1 MVRLGFIIG
10 FIATIGVLLS
20 GLAAYRVHE
29 QELTVNGIAIAR
41 AIDVHASLV
50 QDRLTER
57 ELLARVASGLFRTP
71 SVVKANMLQPLR
83 SSIYAFKTDF
93 VVAGWIARLKPAELD
108 AARAQLASAGFPN
121 PAIRSDDDKPLGTG
135 APDQPIDVLMD
146 VEPRNKETAGL
157 AGRSY
162 DQHPILG
169 PMLAQ
174 AMDSGKPVASDPLPL
189 LRSDGPIGLVLAA
202 PVLQEGEAQPAG
214 FVTFSY
220 ELAPLMLANDDLSL
234 FSVVLRDP
242 RNPEVELIANHQ
254 GSVSS
259 RLTAADGP
267 PPSMVRTVT
276 FGGRDWSLGY
286 YAKTN
291 AVKRAEETA
300 VVVAAIGLALTAII
314 CGLFG
319 YVAYNNLRLSREI
332 QVRIGFERRLTA
344 VIDELNHR
352 VKNILAVIQSIV
364 TRTLR
369 HGSDIDVARELL
381 IGRIHA
387 MSNVVSLLS
396 ESQWQGV
403 KLKGLFEARAIPHA
417 ERIAVSGPDI
427 AVSARAAQSLS
438 LLFFELAS
446 HSDEGLS
453 LVGKHP
459 HIVAHWDVTGEEPDT
474 IFHFRWEEFNTS
486 EATRRADSDFGL
498 ILLDRVA
505 PEALGGV
512 SKRYFTDVSYVYEL
526 TAPMETVVD
535 MTERDRTEQFAIAP
549 RRAAMTGQ
557 PSSLRKQALPYH
569 AMSEVGKGWSDADY
583 HNDWGYGPAC
593 AGTTNINRSSASA
606 ATQSTPQSKLEVLRR
621 LRSSQ

>member
-1 MVRLGFIIG
+1 
-10 FIATIGVLLS
+10 
-20 GLAAYRVHE
+20 
-29 QELTVNGIAIAR
+29 
-41 AIDVHASLV
+41 
-50 QDRLTER
+50 
-57 ELLARVASGLFRTP
+57 
-71 SVVKANMLQPLR
+71 
-83 SSIYAFKTDF
+83 
-93 VVAGWIARLKPAELD
+93 
-108 AARAQLASAGFPN
+108 
-121 PAIRSDDDKPLGTG
+121 
-135 APDQPIDVLMD
+135 MD
-146 VEPRNKETAGL
+146 VEPRKQETMVF
-157 AGRSY
+157 AGRSL
-162 DQHPILG
+162 DQQPILG
-169 PMLAQ
+169 AMLTQ
-174 AMDSGKPVASDPLPL
+174 ALSEGTPVASDPVPL
-189 LRSDGPIGLVLAA
+189 LRPDGPIGLVLAA
-202 PVLQEGEAQPAG
+202 PVLQQGDAAPAG

-220 ELAPLMLANDDLSL
+220 ELAPLMLTNDDLSL
-234 FSVVLRDP
+234 FSVILKDP
-242 RNPEVELIANHQ
+242 RGDDGELIADDRGIVTSRPAGRQ
-254 GSVSS
+254 GP
-259 RLTAADGP
+259 TP
-267 PPSMVRTVT
+267 PVTRTVT
-276 FGGRDWSLGY
+276 FGGRDWTLGY

-291 AVKRAEETA
+291 AAMRAQQTA
-300 VVVAAIGLALTAII
+300 TIVAAIGLALTAIV

-427 AVSARAAQSLS
+427 TVSARAAQSLS

-459 HIVAHWDVTGEEPDT
+459 HIVAHWEVNGEDPDIT
-474 IFHFRWEEFNTS
+474 FHFRWEEFNTS
-486 EATRRADSDFGL
+486 AATRREDSDFGV

-505 PEALGGV
+505 PEALGGA

-526 TAPMETVVD
+526 TAPMDTVVD
-535 MTERDRTEQFAIAP
+535 MSERDRTEQFSAP
-549 RRAAMTGQ
+549 PKPGR
-557 PSSLRKQALPYH
+557 
-569 AMSEVGKGWSDADY
+569 
-583 HNDWGYGPAC
+583 
-593 AGTTNINRSSASA
+593 
-606 ATQSTPQSKLEVLRR
+606 
-621 LRSSQ
+621 

>member
-1 MVRLGFIIG
+1 VVRLGFIIG
-10 FIATIGVLLS
+10 FIALIGVLLS

-29 QELTVNGIAIAR
+29 QELTVDGIAMAR
-41 AIDVHASLV
+41 AIDIHASLV

-57 ELLARVASGLFRTP
+57 ELLARVASGLFRAP
-71 SVVKANMLQPLR
+71 SVVKANMLEPLR
-83 SSIYAFKTDF
+83 SSIYAFKSDF
-93 VVAGWIARLKPAELD
+93 VVASWIARLKPNELD
-108 AARAQLASAGFPN
+108 AARAELASAGLPN
-121 PAIRSDDDKPLGTG
+121 PTIRNFDDKPLD
-135 APDQPIDVLMD
+135 PESLDKPVSVLMD
-146 VEPRNKETAGL
+146 VEPRNPETMAFV
-157 AGRSY
+157 GRAL
-162 DQHPILG
+162 DQQPALG
-169 PMLAQ
+169 PTLER
-174 AMDSGKPVASDPLPL
+174 AMTEAKPVASDPLPL
-189 LRSDGPIGLVLAA
+189 LRPNGPVGIVLAA
-202 PVLQEGEAQPAG
+202 PVVQEGAATPAG

-220 ELAPLMLANDDLSL
+220 ELAPLMLANVDLSL
-234 FSVVLRDP
+234 FSVVLKDPRDP
-242 RNPEVELIANHQ
+242 SRELIATDQ
-254 GSVSS
+254 EIVTT
-259 RLTAADGP
+259 RTAVQDGP
-267 PPSMVRTVT
+267 APSMLRTVT
-276 FGGRDWSLGY
+276 FGGRDWTLGY
-286 YAKTN
+286 YARTN
-291 AVKRAEETA
+291 VLKRADQTA
-300 VVVAAIGLALTAII
+300 AFVAAIGLALTGIV

-369 HGSDIDVARELL
+369 HGSDVDVARELL

-459 HIVAHWDVTGEEPDT
+459 HIVAHWEVTGDDPEAT
-474 IFHFRWEEFNTS
+474 FYFRWEEFNTS
-486 EATRRADSDFGL
+486 SATRRADSDFGL

-505 PEALGGV
+505 PEALGGI

-526 TAPMETVVD
+526 TAPMETVID
-535 MTERDRTEQFAIAP
+535 MTERDRTEQFSAP
-549 RRAAMTGQ
+549 VK
-557 PSSLRKQALPYH
+557 SSRK
-569 AMSEVGKGWSDADY
+569 V
-583 HNDWGYGPAC
+583 
-593 AGTTNINRSSASA
+593 
-606 ATQSTPQSKLEVLRR
+606 
-621 LRSSQ
+621 

>member
-1 MVRLGFIIG
+1 LVRLGFIIG
-10 FIATIGVLLS
+10 FIALLGALLS
-20 GLAAYRVHE
+20 GFASYRVHD
-29 QELTVNGIAIAR
+29 QELALDRIALAR

-71 SVVKANMLQPLR
+71 SVVKPNMLEPLR
-83 SSIYAFKTDF
+83 SAIYAFKTDF
-93 VVAGWIARLKPAELD
+93 LVAGWVARLNPNEIE
-108 AARAQLASAGFPN
+108 AAQAALAAAGFPN
-121 PAIRSDDDKPLGTG
+121 AKIRSYDDKPIDPASVT
-135 APDQPIDVLMD
+135 QPIDVLMD
-146 VEPRNKETAGL
+146 LEPRSDRTSAL
-157 AGRSY
+157 PGRSY
-162 DQHPILG
+162 DDDPVRG
-169 PMLAQ
+169 AMLAR
-174 AMDSGKPVASDPLPL
+174 ARVERRSIASDPVAL
-189 LRSDGPIGLVLAA
+189 LSGSGPVGIVVAA
-202 PVLQEGEAQPAG
+202 PVVPDGAAEPAG

-220 ELAPLMLANDDLSL
+220 ELASLMLTNDDMSL
-234 FSVVLRDP
+234 FSVALKDP
-242 RNPEVELIANHQ
+242 RKEGAELVANDQ
-254 GSVSS
+254 GIVTT
-259 RLTAADGP
+259 RNAADIP
-267 PPSMVRTVT
+267 APSSTRTVT
-276 FGGRDWSLGY
+276 FGGRDWQLGY

-291 AVKRAEETA
+291 SLRRAEQTA
-300 VVVAAIGLALTAII
+300 IIVAAIGLAITAMV

-369 HGSDIDVARELL
+369 HGSDIDVARDLL

-417 ERIAVSGPDI
+417 DRIVVTGPDI

-459 HIVAHWDVTGEEPDT
+459 HITATWTVTGEPNAE
-474 IFHFRWEEFNTS
+474 IFNFRWEEFNTS
-486 EATRRADSDFGL
+486 ESTRRPDSDFGV

-505 PEALGGV
+505 PEALGGAA
-512 SKRYFTDVSYVYEL
+512 KRYFTENSYVYEL

-535 MTERDRTEQFAIAP
+535 MTERDRTDRISAP
-549 RRAAMTGQ
+549 VRPVRG
-557 PSSLRKQALPYH
+557 
-569 AMSEVGKGWSDADY
+569 
-583 HNDWGYGPAC
+583 
-593 AGTTNINRSSASA
+593 
-606 ATQSTPQSKLEVLRR
+606 
-621 LRSSQ
+621 

>member
-10 FIATIGVLLS
+10 FIALIGVLLS
-20 GLAAYRVHE
+20 GLAAYRVHD
-29 QELTVNGIAIAR
+29 QELTVDGIALAR

-57 ELLARVASGLFRTP
+57 ELLARVASGLFRAP
-71 SVVKANMLQPLR
+71 SVIKANMLQPLR

-93 VVAGWIARLKPAELD
+93 IVASWIARLKPNELD
-108 AARAQLASAGFPN
+108 AARKELATAGFSN
-121 PAIRSDDDKPLGTG
+121 PVIRGFDDQPLNTRSLDK
-135 APDQPIDVLMD
+135 PIDVLMD
-146 VEPRNKETAGL
+146 VEPRDAETMRFP
-157 AGRSY
+157 GRSY
-162 DQHPILG
+162 DRDPVLG
-169 PMLAQ
+169 PTLAQ
-174 AMDSGKPVASDPLPL
+174 AMADGKPVASDPAPL
-189 LRSDGPIGLVLAA
+189 LRPDGQIGLVLAT
-202 PVLQEGEAQPAG
+202 PVLQETDASPAG

-220 ELAPLMLANDDLSL
+220 ELAPLMLANDEMSL
-234 FSVVLRDP
+234 FSVVLKDP
-242 RNPEVELIANHQ
+242 RH
-254 GSVSS
+254 
-259 RLTAADGP
+259 ADGELVSDDRGIVTSRTVAP
-267 PPSMVRTVT
+267 EAPTPSSIRTVT
-276 FGGRDWSLGY
+276 FGGRDWGLAY

-291 AVKRAEETA
+291 AVKRAEQTA
-300 VVVAAIGLALTAII
+300 AIVAAIGLALTGIV

-369 HGSDIDVARELL
+369 HGSDIDVARDLL

-417 ERIAVSGPDI
+417 ERIAVSGPDV

-459 HIVAHWDVTGEEPDT
+459 HIVAHWEVTGEEPDT
-474 IFHFRWEEFNTS
+474 TFHFRWEEFNTS
-486 EATRRADSDFGL
+486 AATRREDSDFGV

-526 TAPMETVVD
+526 TAPMQTVVD
-535 MTERDRTEQFAIAP
+535 LTERDRTEQLSAP
-549 RRAAMTGQ
+549 
-557 PSSLRKQALPYH
+557 P
-569 AMSEVGKGWSDADY
+569 
-583 HNDWGYGPAC
+583 GP
-593 AGTTNINRSSASA
+593 GR
-606 ATQSTPQSKLEVLRR
+606 
-621 LRSSQ
+621 

>member
-1 MVRLGFIIG
+1 VVRLGFIIG
-10 FIATIGVLLS
+10 FIALIGVLLS
-20 GLAAYRVHE
+20 GLAAYRVHD
-29 QELTVNGIAIAR
+29 QELAIEGIALAR

-57 ELLARVASGLFRTP
+57 ELLARVASGLFRAP

-93 VVAGWIARLKPAELD
+93 VIASWIARLRPNELD
-108 AARAQLASAGFPN
+108 SARVELAGAGFSN
-121 PAIRSDDDKPLGTG
+121 PTIRNFDGKPLDSKTLN
-135 APDQPIDVLMD
+135 QPIDVIMD
-146 VEPRNKETAGL
+146 VEPRNAETKTFP
-157 AGRSY
+157 GRAL
-162 DQHPILG
+162 DQAPTVG
-169 PMLAQ
+169 AMLAR
-174 AMDSGKPVASDPLPL
+174 AMVEGKPVASDPLPL
-189 LRSDGPIGLVLAA
+189 LRSDGPMGLQLAA
-202 PVLQEGEAQPAG
+202 PVVPEGASAPAG

-234 FSVVLRDP
+234 FSVVLKDP
-242 RNPEVELIANHQ
+242 RSPDGELIANDQ
-254 GSVSS
+254 GVVTP
-259 RLTAADGP
+259 RIAAADGP
-267 PPSMVRTVT
+267 VPSATRTVT
-276 FGGRDWSLGY
+276 FGNRDWSLSY

-291 AVKRAEETA
+291 ATKRAEQTA
-300 VVVAAIGLALTAII
+300 AIAGTIGLALTVIV

-369 HGSDIDVARELL
+369 HGADIDVARELL

-459 HIVAHWDVTGEEPDT
+459 HIVVKWEITSADPEAV
-474 IFHFRWEEFNTS
+474 FNFRWEEFNTS
-486 EATRRADSDFGL
+486 EATRRPDSDFGL

-505 PEALGGV
+505 PEALGGA
-512 SKRYFTDVSYVYEL
+512 SKRYFTETSYVYEL
-526 TAPMETVVD
+526 TAPMATVVD
-535 MTERDRTEQFAIAP
+535 MTERDRTERF
-549 RRAAMTGQ
+549 R
-557 PSSLRKQALPYH
+557 
-569 AMSEVGKGWSDADY
+569 
-583 HNDWGYGPAC
+583 
-593 AGTTNINRSSASA
+593 
-606 ATQSTPQSKLEVLRR
+606 
-621 LRSSQ
+621 

>member
-10 FIATIGVLLS
+10 FIALVGVLLS
-20 GLAAYRVHE
+20 GLAAYRVHD
-29 QELTVNGIAIAR
+29 QELTLDGIAVAR

-57 ELLARVASGLFRTP
+57 ELLARVASGLFRAS
-71 SVVKANMLQPLR
+71 SVVKASMLQPLR

-93 VVAGWIARLKPAELD
+93 VLASWIARLKPDELVAAQAELK
-108 AARAQLASAGFPN
+108 SAGFTK
-121 PAIRSDDDKPLGTG
+121 PAIRDFDDQPLDIKAIDKP
-135 APDQPIDVLMD
+135 INVLMYL
-146 VEPRNKETAGL
+146 EPRSPDTLGF
-157 AGRSY
+157 AGRAY
-162 DQHPILG
+162 DRHSAIG
-169 PMLAQ
+169 PMLAR
-174 AMDSGKPVASDPLPL
+174 AMASGTPVASDPIPL
-189 LRSDGPIGLVLAA
+189 LRQNGPIGLALAA
-202 PVLQEGEAQPAG
+202 PVSQEGSTEVAG

-220 ELAPLMLANDDLSL
+220 ELAPLMLANDDRSL
-234 FSVVLRDP
+234 FSVVLKDP
-242 RNPEVELIANHQ
+242 SDSKDEFVANEQ
-254 GSVSS
+254 GVVTL
-259 RLTAADGP
+259 RAVAQDGP
-267 PPSMVRTVT
+267 APSIVRTVT

-286 YAKTN
+286 YARTN
-291 AVKRAEETA
+291 TLQRAQQTA
-300 VVVAAIGLALTAII
+300 VIVAAIGLALTGII

-369 HGSDIDVARELL
+369 HGSDIDVSRELL

-387 MSNVVSLLS
+387 MSNVVTLLS

-403 KLKGLFEARAIPHA
+403 KLKGLFESRAIPHA
-417 ERIAVSGPDI
+417 DRIAVNGPDI

-459 HIVAHWDVTGEEPDT
+459 HIVANWEVTGDEGDA

-486 EATRRADSDFGL
+486 AATRREDSDFGL

-505 PEALGGV
+505 PEALGGTA
-512 SKRYFTDVSYVYEL
+512 KRYFTDVSYVYEL
-526 TAPMETVVD
+526 TAPMVTVVD
-535 MTERDRTEQFAIAP
+535 MSERDRTEQLSAP
-549 RRAAMTGQ
+549 
-557 PSSLRKQALPYH
+557 
-569 AMSEVGKGWSDADY
+569 V
-583 HNDWGYGPAC
+583 
-593 AGTTNINRSSASA
+593 RS
-606 ATQSTPQSKLEVLRR
+606 VR
-621 LRSSQ
+621 

>member
-1 MVRLGFIIG
+1 VVRLGFIIG
-10 FIATIGVLLS
+10 FIALIGVLLS
-20 GLAAYRVHE
+20 GLAAYRVHD
-29 QELTVNGIAIAR
+29 QELTLDGIAMAR

-57 ELLARVASGLFRTP
+57 ELLARVASGLFHAP
-71 SVVKANMLQPLR
+71 SVIKADMLQPLR
-83 SSIYAFKTDF
+83 ASIYAFKTDF
-93 VVAGWIARLKPAELD
+93 VVASWIARLKPNELD
-108 AARAQLASAGFPN
+108 AARAELTKAGFPN
-121 PAIRSDDDKPLGTG
+121 PAIRGYNDSPRDTRSLT
-135 APDQPIDVLMD
+135 QPIDVVMD
-146 VEPRNKETAGL
+146 VEPRNAQTMAFP
-157 AGRSY
+157 GRSL
-162 DQHPILG
+162 DQNPILG
-169 PMLAQ
+169 SMFER
-174 AMDSGKPVASDPLPL
+174 AMAGGKPVASDPIPL
-189 LRSDGPIGLVLAA
+189 MRPDGPVGLVLAA
-202 PVLQEGEAQPAG
+202 PVLQDGASAPAG

-220 ELAPLMLANDDLSL
+220 ELAPLMLTNDDLSL
-234 FSVVLRDP
+234 FSVVLKDP
-242 RNPEVELIANHQ
+242 RTANSELIANDQ
-254 GSVSS
+254 GVVAS
-259 RLTAADGP
+259 RITDPDGP
-267 PPSMVRTVT
+267 APSATRTVT
-276 FGGRDWSLGY
+276 FGGRDWSLSY

-291 AVKRAEETA
+291 AVKRAQQTA
-300 VVVAAIGLALTAII
+300 AIVAAIGLALTGIV

-459 HIVAHWDVTGEEPDT
+459 HIVAHWEVTGEDPDAV
-474 IFHFRWEEFNTS
+474 FHFRWEEFNTS
-486 EATRRADSDFGL
+486 AATRREDTDFGV

-505 PEALGGV
+505 PEALGGT
-512 SKRYFTDVSYVYEL
+512 SQRYFTDVSYVYEL
-526 TAPMETVVD
+526 TAPMATVVD
-535 MTERDRTEQFAIAP
+535 MTERDRTEQLSAP
-549 RRAAMTGQ
+549 LKRA
-557 PSSLRKQALPYH
+557 R
-569 AMSEVGKGWSDADY
+569 
-583 HNDWGYGPAC
+583 
-593 AGTTNINRSSASA
+593 
-606 ATQSTPQSKLEVLRR
+606 
-621 LRSSQ
+621 

>member
-1 MVRLGFIIG
+1 VVRLGFIIG
-10 FIATIGVLLS
+10 LLALIGTLLS

-29 QELTVNGIAIAR
+29 QELAIEGIALAR

-57 ELLARVASGLFRTP
+57 ELLARVSSGLFRAP
-71 SVVKANMLQPLR
+71 SVVRANMLQPLR
-83 SSIYAFKTDF
+83 SAIYAFKTDF
-93 VVAGWIARLKPAELD
+93 VVASWIARLKPEELD
-108 AARAQLASAGFPN
+108 AASKELAAAGFPN
-121 PAIRSDDDKPLGTG
+121 PTIRSVDGK
-135 APDQPIDVLMD
+135 PIDSHTIGKPVDVMMD
-146 VEPRNKETAGL
+146 LEPRNAETRAF
-157 AGRSY
+157 AGRVVDDY
-162 DQHPILG
+162 PVIGAMLTRAMAEDKPI
-169 PMLAQ
+169 
-174 AMDSGKPVASDPLPL
+174 ASDPVNL
-189 LRSDGPIGLVLAA
+189 LRPDGPVGVVLAA
-202 PVLQEGEAQPAG
+202 PVVQDGASSPAG

-220 ELAPLMLANDDLSL
+220 DLASLMLTNDDLSL
-234 FSVVLRDP
+234 FSVALKDP
-242 RNPEVELIANHQ
+242 RSEDDELIANDR
-254 GSVSS
+254 GVVSA
-259 RLTAADGP
+259 RKVAPDAP
-267 PPSMVRTVT
+267 QPSAVRAVT
-276 FGGRDWSLGY
+276 FGNRDWSLAY

-291 AVKRAEETA
+291 AAKRAEQT
-300 VVVAAIGLALTAII
+300 AAIVGAIGMALTGVI

-369 HGSDIDVARELL
+369 HGADIDVARELL

-387 MSNVVSLLS
+387 MANVVSLLS

-403 KLKGLFEARAIPHA
+403 QLKGLFEARAIPHA

-459 HIVAHWDVTGEEPDT
+459 HIVAKWEVTGELSQE
-474 IFHFRWEEFNTS
+474 IFTFRWEEFNTS
-486 EATRRADSDFGL
+486 EATRRVDSDFGL

-505 PEALGGV
+505 PEALGGT

-526 TAPMETVVD
+526 TAPMATVVD
-535 MTERDRTEQFAIAP
+535 MTERDRTEQIV
-549 RRAAMTGQ
+549 RQ
-557 PSSLRKQALPYH
+557 
-569 AMSEVGKGWSDADY
+569 GK
-583 HNDWGYGPAC
+583 
-593 AGTTNINRSSASA
+593 
-606 ATQSTPQSKLEVLRR
+606 
-621 LRSSQ
+621 

>member
-1 MVRLGFIIG
+1 MAFILFRFVAASADGRYFFANSFPSKRVVRLGFIIG
-10 FIATIGVLLS
+10 FIALIGTVLS
-20 GLAAYRVHE
+20 GLAAFRVHD
-29 QELTVNGIAIAR
+29 QELTVDGIALAR

-57 ELLARVASGLFRTP
+57 ELLARVASGLFRAP
-71 SVVKANMLQPLR
+71 AVVKANMLQPLR

-93 VVAGWIARLKPAELD
+93 VVASWIARLKPNELP
-108 AARAQLASAGFPN
+108 AARAELSSSGFSDPT
-121 PAIRSDDDKPLGTG
+121 IRGFDDKPLDTRLLDK
-135 APDQPIDVLMD
+135 PVDVLMD
-146 VEPRNKETAGL
+146 VEPRNDETMTL
-157 AGRSY
+157 PGRTF
-162 DQHPILG
+162 DQDPVLG
-169 PMLAQ
+169 PVLEQ
-174 AMDSGKPVASDPLPL
+174 AMADGKPVASDPLPL
-189 LRSDGPIGLVLAA
+189 LRQNGLIGVVLAA
-202 PVLQEGEAQPAG
+202 PVLQEGDASPAG

-220 ELAPLMLANDDLSL
+220 ELATLMLTNDDLSL
-234 FSVVLRDP
+234 FSVVLKDP
-242 RNPEVELIANHQ
+242 RHADRELVAT
-254 GSVSS
+254 SRDVVVS
-259 RLTAADGP
+259 RLVGPEAAA
-267 PPSMVRTVT
+267 PSMVRKVS
-276 FGGRDWSLGY
+276 FGGRDWSLAY

-291 AVKRAEETA
+291 AEMRARQTA
-300 VVVAAIGLALTAII
+300 AIVAAIGLALTGII

-459 HIVAHWDVTGEEPDT
+459 HIVAHWEINGEGPDALFT
-474 IFHFRWEEFNTS
+474 FRWEEFNTS
-486 EATRRADSDFGL
+486 AATRREDSDFGL

-505 PEALGGV
+505 PEALGGT
-512 SKRYFTDVSYVYEL
+512 SKRYFTEVSYVYEL
-526 TAPMETVVD
+526 SAPMETVID
-535 MTERDRTEQFAIAP
+535 MTERDRTEQLSKP
-549 RRAAMTGQ
+549 PKRA
-557 PSSLRKQALPYH
+557 R
-569 AMSEVGKGWSDADY
+569 
-583 HNDWGYGPAC
+583 
-593 AGTTNINRSSASA
+593 
-606 ATQSTPQSKLEVLRR
+606 
-621 LRSSQ
+621 

>member
-10 FIATIGVLLS
+10 LIALVGVLLS
-20 GLAAYRVHE
+20 GLAAYRVHD
-29 QELTVNGIAIAR
+29 QELTLDGIALAR
-41 AIDVHASLV
+41 AVDVHASLV

-57 ELLARVASGLFRTP
+57 ELLARVASGLFRAP
-71 SVVKANMLQPLR
+71 SVMKANMLEPLR

-93 VVAGWIARLKPAELD
+93 VVAGWVARLKPDELE
-108 AARAQLASAGFPN
+108 AARAELAGAGFAN
-121 PAIRSDDDKPLGTG
+121 PVIRGIDDKPLDTVSLDG
-135 APDQPIDVLMD
+135 PIDVLMD
-146 VEPRNKETAGL
+146 VEPRNAETATFP
-157 AGRSY
+157 GRFL
-162 DQHPILG
+162 DRDPALG
-169 PMLAQ
+169 PTLAR
-174 AMDSGKPVASDPLPL
+174 AMADGKPVASDPLTL
-189 LRSDGPIGLVLAA
+189 LRPNGPIGLVLAA
-202 PVLQEGEAQPAG
+202 PVLQNGDSSPAG

-220 ELAPLMLANDDLSL
+220 ELAPLMLVNDDLSL
-234 FSVVLRDP
+234 FSVALKDP
-242 RNPEVELIANHQ
+242 RSAAAELIANDQ
-254 GSVSS
+254 GIVTS
-259 RLTAADGP
+259 RPAAQQGP
-267 PPSMVRTVT
+267 APSMTRAVT
-276 FGGRDWSLGY
+276 FGGRDWLLGY

-291 AVKRAEETA
+291 SAMRAEQTA
-300 VVVAAIGLALTAII
+300 AVVAAIGIALTGIV

-319 YVAYNNLRLSREI
+319 FVAYNNLRLSREI

-369 HGSDIDVARELL
+369 HGSDIDIARELL

-427 AVSARAAQSLS
+427 TVSARAAQSLS

-459 HIVAHWDVTGEEPDT
+459 HIVANWEVTGEDPDI

-486 EATRRADSDFGL
+486 AATRREDSDFGV

-535 MTERDRTEQFAIAP
+535 MTERDRTERFSAP
-549 RRAAMTGQ
+549 LKPTR
-557 PSSLRKQALPYH
+557 
-569 AMSEVGKGWSDADY
+569 
-583 HNDWGYGPAC
+583 
-593 AGTTNINRSSASA
+593 
-606 ATQSTPQSKLEVLRR
+606 
-621 LRSSQ
+621 

>member
-1 MVRLGFIIG
+1 VVRLGFIIG
-10 FIATIGVLLS
+10 FIALIGVLLS
-20 GLAAYRVHE
+20 GLAAYRVHD
-29 QELTVNGIAIAR
+29 QELAIEGIALAR

-57 ELLARVASGLFRTP
+57 ELLARVASGLFRAP

-93 VVAGWIARLKPAELD
+93 VIASWIARLRPNELD
-108 AARAQLASAGFPN
+108 SARVELAGAGFSN
-121 PAIRSDDDKPLGTG
+121 PTIRNFDGKPLDSK
-135 APDQPIDVLMD
+135 ALNQPLDVIMD
-146 VEPRNKETAGL
+146 VEPRNTETKTFP
-157 AGRSY
+157 GRAL
-162 DQHPILG
+162 DQAPTVG
-169 PMLAQ
+169 AMLAR
-174 AMDSGKPVASDPLPL
+174 AMAEGKPVASDPLPL
-189 LRSDGPIGLVLAA
+189 LRSDGAMGLQLAA
-202 PVLQEGEAQPAG
+202 PVVPEGASSPAG

-234 FSVVLRDP
+234 FSVVLKDP
-242 RNPEVELIANHQ
+242 RSSDGELIANDQ
-254 GSVSS
+254 GVVTP
-259 RLTAADGP
+259 RIAAADGP
-267 PPSMVRTVT
+267 APSATRTVT
-276 FGGRDWSLGY
+276 FGNRDWSLSY

-291 AVKRAEETA
+291 ATKRAEQTA
-300 VVVAAIGLALTAII
+300 AIAGTIGLALTVIV

-369 HGSDIDVARELL
+369 HGADIDVARELL

-459 HIVAHWDVTGEEPDT
+459 HIVVKWEITGDDAEAV
-474 IFHFRWEEFNTS
+474 FNFRWEEFNTS
-486 EATRRADSDFGL
+486 EATRRPDSDFGL

-505 PEALGGV
+505 PEALGGT
-512 SKRYFTDVSYVYEL
+512 SKRYFTEASYVYEL
-526 TAPMETVVD
+526 TAPMATVID
-535 MTERDRTEQFAIAP
+535 MTERDRTERFSAP
-549 RRAAMTGQ
+549 VRT
-557 PSSLRKQALPYH
+557 K
-569 AMSEVGKGWSDADY
+569 
-583 HNDWGYGPAC
+583 
-593 AGTTNINRSSASA
+593 
-606 ATQSTPQSKLEVLRR
+606 
-621 LRSSQ
+621 

>member
-1 MVRLGFIIG
+1 VVRLGFIIG
-10 FIATIGVLLS
+10 FIALIGVLLS
-20 GLAAYRVHE
+20 GAAAYRVHE
-29 QELTVNGIAIAR
+29 QELTVDRIAMAR

-57 ELLARVASGLFRTP
+57 ELLARVASGLFRAP
-71 SVVKANMLQPLR
+71 SIVKANMLQPLR

-93 VVAGWIARLKPAELD
+93 VVASWIARLKPDELA
-108 AARAQLASAGFPN
+108 AARTELASSGFSN
-121 PAIRSDDDKPLGTG
+121 PTIRDFDDKPLDAQSIDG
-135 APDQPIDVLMD
+135 PIDVLMD
-146 VEPRNKETAGL
+146 LEPRSTDTIGFP
-157 AGRSY
+157 GRALNL
-162 DQHPILG
+162 QPILG
-169 PMLAQ
+169 PMFAR
-174 AMDSGKPVASDPLPL
+174 AIADGKPVASDPITL
-189 LRSDGPIGLVLAA
+189 LRADGPVGLVLAA
-202 PVLQEGEAQPAG
+202 PVMQEGDAEPVG

-220 ELAPLMLANDDLSL
+220 ELAPMMLTNDDLSL
-234 FSVVLRDP
+234 FSVVLKDP
-242 RNPEVELIANHQ
+242 H
-254 GSVSS
+254 S
-259 RLTAADGP
+259 ADGELVANDQGVVTSRTAPQSGPAP
-267 PPSMVRTVT
+267 PVARTVT
-276 FGGRDWSLGY
+276 FGGRDWTLDY
-286 YAKTN
+286 YAETN
-291 AVKRAEETA
+291 AVMRAQQTA
-300 VVVAAIGLALTAII
+300 AIVAAIGLALTSIV

-332 QVRIGFERRLTA
+332 EVRIGFERRLTA

-369 HGSDIDVARELL
+369 HGANIDVARDLL

-459 HIVAHWDVTGEEPDT
+459 HIVAHWEVTGEAPEAT
-474 IFHFRWEEFNTS
+474 FHFRWEEFNTS
-486 EATRRADSDFGL
+486 AATRREDSDFGV

-526 TAPMETVVD
+526 TAPMETVID
-535 MTERDRTEQFAIAP
+535 MTERDRTEQLSAP
-549 RRAAMTGQ
+549 
-557 PSSLRKQALPYH
+557 PK
-569 AMSEVGKGWSDADY
+569 
-583 HNDWGYGPAC
+583 
-593 AGTTNINRSSASA
+593 
-606 ATQSTPQSKLEVLRR
+606 R
-621 LRSSQ
+621 LR

>member
-1 MVRLGFIIG
+1 VVRLGFIIG
-10 FIATIGVLLS
+10 FIALIGVLLS
-20 GLAAYRVHE
+20 GLAAYRVHD
-29 QELTVNGIAIAR
+29 QELTVDGIALAR

-57 ELLARVASGLFRTP
+57 ELLARVASGLFRAP
-71 SVVKANMLQPLR
+71 AVMKANMLQPLR

-93 VVAGWIARLKPAELD
+93 VVANWIARLKPDELD
-108 AARAQLASAGFPN
+108 AARKELASAGFSN
-121 PAIRSDDDKPLGTG
+121 PVIRNFDDKPLDTRSL
-135 APDQPIDVLMD
+135 DQPIDVLMD
-146 VEPRNKETAGL
+146 VEPRNAETIRFP
-157 AGRSY
+157 GRSY
-162 DQHPILG
+162 DQEPILG
-169 PMLAQ
+169 PMLTR
-174 AMDSGKPVASDPLPL
+174 AMKEAKPAASDPLPL
-189 LRSDGPIGLVLAA
+189 LRRDGPIGLVLAA
-202 PVLQEGEAQPAG
+202 PVLQEGDASPAG

-220 ELAPLMLANDDLSL
+220 ELAPLLLANDEMSL
-234 FSVVLRDP
+234 FSVVAKDLNKHDG
-242 RNPEVELIANHQ
+242 ELVANDQ
-254 GSVSS
+254 GVVTSRTTPQASAPSS
-259 RLTAADGP
+259 T
-267 PPSMVRTVT
+267 RTVS

-291 AVKRAEETA
+291 AVVRAEQT
-300 VVVAAIGLALTAII
+300 AAIVAGIGFTLTVIV

-364 TRTLR
+364 TRTMR

-459 HIVAHWDVTGEEPDT
+459 HIVVHWEVTGEESDIT
-474 IFHFRWEEFNTS
+474 FHFRWEEFNTS
-486 EATRRADSDFGL
+486 AATRREDSDFGV

-512 SKRYFTDVSYVYEL
+512 SKRYFTDASYVYEL

-535 MTERDRTEQFAIAP
+535 LTERDRTEQLSAP
-549 RRAAMTGQ
+549 
-557 PSSLRKQALPYH
+557 
-569 AMSEVGKGWSDADY
+569 V
-583 HNDWGYGPAC
+583 
-593 AGTTNINRSSASA
+593 
-606 ATQSTPQSKLEVLRR
+606 KLGR
-621 LRSSQ
+621 

>member
-10 FIATIGVLLS
+10 FIALIGAFLS
-20 GLAAYRVHE
+20 GLAAYRVHN
-29 QELTVNGIAIAR
+29 QELAIDGIALAR

-57 ELLARVASGLFRTP
+57 ELLARVAAGLFRAP
-71 SVVKANMLQPLR
+71 SVMKANMLQPLR

-93 VVAGWIARLKPAELD
+93 VVASWVARLKPNELE
-108 AARAQLASAGFPN
+108 AARKELASAGFPN
-121 PAIRSDDDKPLGTG
+121 SAIRGFDDKPLDAAALGK
-135 APDQPIDVLMD
+135 PIDVLMD
-146 VEPRNKETAGL
+146 VEPRNVETRAF

-162 DQHPILG
+162 DQDPLLG
-169 PMLAQ
+169 AMLAR
-174 AMDSGKPVASDPLPL
+174 AMTSGKPVASDPTPL
-189 LRSDGPIGLVLAA
+189 LRGDGPIGLVLAA
-202 PVLQEGEAQPAG
+202 PVLQEGDASPAG
-214 FVTFSY
+214 FVTFAY

-234 FSVVLRDP
+234 FSVVLKDP
-242 RNPEVELIANHQ
+242 RNANGELIANDQ
-254 GSVSS
+254 GIVSA
-259 RLTAADGP
+259 RAATQELRT
-267 PPSMVRTVT
+267 PSAMRTVT
-276 FGGRDWSLGY
+276 FGDRDWSLGY

-291 AVKRAEETA
+291 ALLRAQQTA
-300 VVVAAIGLALTAII
+300 AIVAAIGFALTGIV

-417 ERIAVSGPDI
+417 ERIAVNGPDI

-459 HIVAHWDVTGEEPDT
+459 HIVAKWEVNGDEPDT

-486 EATRRADSDFGL
+486 AATRREDSDFGV

-505 PEALGGV
+505 PEALGGI

-526 TAPMETVVD
+526 TAPMDTVID
-535 MTERDRTEQFAIAP
+535 MTERDRTEALSAP
-549 RRAAMTGQ
+549 PRPGR
-557 PSSLRKQALPYH
+557 
-569 AMSEVGKGWSDADY
+569 
-583 HNDWGYGPAC
+583 
-593 AGTTNINRSSASA
+593 
-606 ATQSTPQSKLEVLRR
+606 
-621 LRSSQ
+621 

>member
-10 FIATIGVLLS
+10 FIALIGVLLS
-20 GLAAYRVHE
+20 GLAAYRVHD
-29 QELTVNGIAIAR
+29 QELTLDGIAMAR

-57 ELLARVASGLFRTP
+57 ELLARVASGLFHAP
-71 SVVKANMLQPLR
+71 SVIKADMLQPLR
-83 SSIYAFKTDF
+83 ASIYAFKTDF
-93 VVAGWIARLKPAELD
+93 VVASWIARLKPNELEAAHAEL
-108 AARAQLASAGFPN
+108 AKAGFPN
-121 PAIRSDDDKPLGTG
+121 PTIRSFDDSPRDTRSLTG
-135 APDQPIDVLMD
+135 PIDVVMD
-146 VEPRNKETAGL
+146 VEPRNAQTMAFP
-157 AGRSY
+157 GRSL
-162 DQHPILG
+162 DQYPILG
-169 PMLAQ
+169 AMFEQ
-174 AMDSGKPVASDPLPL
+174 AMAGGKPVASDPVPL
-189 LRSDGPIGLVLAA
+189 LRPDGPVGLVLAA
-202 PVLQEGEAQPAG
+202 PVLQDGASSPAG

-220 ELAPLMLANDDLSL
+220 ELAPLMLTNDDLSL
-234 FSVVLRDP
+234 FSVVLKDP
-242 RNPEVELIANHQ
+242 RNPNGELIANDQ
-254 GSVSS
+254 GLVSS
-259 RLTAADGP
+259 RIADPAGP
-267 PPSMVRTVT
+267 SPSATRTVT
-276 FGGRDWSLGY
+276 FGGRDWSLSY

-291 AVKRAEETA
+291 AVKRAEQTA
-300 VVVAAIGLALTAII
+300 AIVAAIGLALTGIV

-369 HGSDIDVARELL
+369 HGADVDVARELL

-417 ERIAVSGPDI
+417 ERIAVNGPDI

-459 HIVAHWDVTGEEPDT
+459 HIVANWEVTGEEPGAT
-474 IFHFRWEEFNTS
+474 FHFRWEEFNTS
-486 EATRRADSDFGL
+486 AATRREDSDFGV

-505 PEALGGV
+505 PEALGGT
-512 SKRYFTDVSYVYEL
+512 SQRYFTDVSYVYEL

-535 MTERDRTEQFAIAP
+535 MTERDRTEQLSAP
-549 RRAAMTGQ
+549 VR
-557 PSSLRKQALPYH
+557 PVRKA
-569 AMSEVGKGWSDADY
+569 
-583 HNDWGYGPAC
+583 
-593 AGTTNINRSSASA
+593 
-606 ATQSTPQSKLEVLRR
+606 
-621 LRSSQ
+621 

>member
-10 FIATIGVLLS
+10 LVALIGVLLS
-20 GLAAYRVHE
+20 GLAAYRVHG
-29 QELTVNGIAIAR
+29 QELTVDGIALAR

-57 ELLARVASGLFRTP
+57 ELLARVASGLFRSP
-71 SVVKANMLQPLR
+71 SVIKANMLQPLR

-93 VVAGWIARLKPAELD
+93 VVASWVARLKPSELQ
-108 AARAQLASAGFPN
+108 AARAELASAGFAN
-121 PAIRSDDDKPLGTG
+121 PTIRNFDGENLDAG
-135 APDQPIDVLMD
+135 ALDQPIDVVMD
-146 VEPRNKETAGL
+146 VEPRNAETMAFP
-157 AGRSY
+157 GRAL
-162 DQHPILG
+162 DRHPILG
-169 PMLAQ
+169 PMLAR
-174 AMDSGKPVASDPLPL
+174 AMVEGKPVASDPVRL
-189 LRSDGPIGLVLAA
+189 LRQDGPAGIVLAA
-202 PVLQEGEAQPAG
+202 PVLPEGETTAAG

-234 FSVVLRDP
+234 FSVVLKDP
-242 RNPEVELIANHQ
+242 RNPDQELVADHQ
-254 GSVSS
+254 GVVTS
-259 RLTAADGP
+259 RTPPPGGP
-267 PPSMVRTVT
+267 PPAMVRTVA
-276 FGGRDWSLGY
+276 FAGHDWTLGY

-291 AVKRAEETA
+291 TALRAQQTA
-300 VVVAAIGLALTAII
+300 AMVAAIGLALTGIV

-332 QVRIGFERRLTA
+332 DVRIGFERRLTA

-369 HGSDIDVARELL
+369 HGADIEVARELL

-403 KLKGLFEARAIPHA
+403 QLRGLFEARAIPHA

-459 HIVAHWDVTGEEPDT
+459 HIVAHWEVTGEEPDT
-474 IFHFRWEEFNTS
+474 TFHFRWEEFNTS
-486 EATRRADSDFGL
+486 AATRREDSDFGL

-505 PEALGGV
+505 PEALGGI
-512 SKRYFTDVSYVYEL
+512 SKRYFTEVSYVYEL
-526 TAPMETVVD
+526 IAPMETVVD
-535 MTERDRTEQFAIAP
+535 MTERDRTEQFAVP
-549 RRAAMTGQ
+549 PKPHR
-557 PSSLRKQALPYH
+557 
-569 AMSEVGKGWSDADY
+569 
-583 HNDWGYGPAC
+583 
-593 AGTTNINRSSASA
+593 
-606 ATQSTPQSKLEVLRR
+606 
-621 LRSSQ
+621 

>member
-1 MVRLGFIIG
+1 MVFILFRFVAVPADGRHLFSFFANSSFSSKRVVRLGFIIG
-10 FIATIGVLLS
+10 FIALIGVLFS
-20 GLAAYRVHE
+20 GLAAYRVHD
-29 QELTVNGIAIAR
+29 QELTVDGIALAR

-57 ELLARVASGLFRTP
+57 ELLARVASGLFHAP
-71 SVVKANMLQPLR
+71 SVIKADMLQPLR

-93 VVAGWIARLKPAELD
+93 VVASWVARLKPDELD
-108 AARAQLASAGFPN
+108 AARTELAAAGFSN
-121 PAIRSDDDKPLGTG
+121 PTIRDYEDQPVDTRSL
-135 APDQPIDVLMD
+135 DQPIDVLMD
-146 VEPRNKETAGL
+146 VEPRNPETMAFP
-157 AGRSY
+157 GRSF
-162 DQHPILG
+162 DGHPILG

-174 AMDSGKPVASDPLPL
+174 AMASGKPVASDPLPL
-189 LRSDGPIGLVLAA
+189 LRTDGPIGLVLAA
-202 PVLQEGEAQPAG
+202 PVLQEGEASPAG

-234 FSVVLRDP
+234 FSVVLKDP
-242 RNPEVELIANHQ
+242 RSPDRELIANDQ
-254 GSVSS
+254 GVVTS
-259 RLTAADGP
+259 RTATQAP
-267 PPSMVRTVT
+267 APSMTRTVT
-276 FGGRDWSLGY
+276 FGDRDWSLGY
-286 YAKTN
+286 YAKTS
-291 AVKRAEETA
+291 AVRHANQTA
-300 VVVAAIGLALTAII
+300 VVVAAIGLALTGII

-459 HIVAHWDVTGEEPDT
+459 HIVAHWEVTGEDPDT
-474 IFHFRWEEFNTS
+474 TFHFRWEEFNTS
-486 EATRRADSDFGL
+486 AATRRDDSDFGV

-512 SKRYFTDVSYVYEL
+512 SKRFFTDVSYVYEL
-526 TAPMETVVD
+526 TAPMATVVD
-535 MTERDRTEQFAIAP
+535 MTERDRTEQLSAP
-549 RRAAMTGQ
+549 PRAG
-557 PSSLRKQALPYH
+557 R
-569 AMSEVGKGWSDADY
+569 
-583 HNDWGYGPAC
+583 
-593 AGTTNINRSSASA
+593 
-606 ATQSTPQSKLEVLRR
+606 
-621 LRSSQ
+621 

>member
-10 FIATIGVLLS
+10 FIALLGALLS
-20 GLAAYRVHE
+20 GLAAYRVHD
-29 QELTVNGIAIAR
+29 QELALDRIALAR

-57 ELLARVASGLFRTP
+57 ELLARVASGLFRAP
-71 SVVKANMLQPLR
+71 SVVKPNMLEPLR
-83 SSIYAFKTDF
+83 SAIYAFKTDF
-93 VVAGWIARLKPAELD
+93 VVASWVARLKPNELD
-108 AARAQLASAGFPN
+108 AARAALAAAGFTN
-121 PAIRSDDDKPLGTG
+121 PTIRDFDDKPLD
-135 APDQPIDVLMD
+135 AAALAQPVDVLMD
-146 VEPRNKETAGL
+146 LEPRSGDTVGL
-157 AGRSY
+157 PGRTY
-162 DQHPILG
+162 DQDPVRG
-169 PMLAQ
+169 AMLAR
-174 AMDSGKPVASDPLPL
+174 AKAEKRSVASDPVPL
-189 LRSDGPIGLVLAA
+189 LRANGPIGVIVAA
-202 PVLQEGEAQPAG
+202 PVIPEGATAPAG

-220 ELAPLMLANDDLSL
+220 ELASLMLTNDDMSL
-234 FSVVLRDP
+234 FSVALKDP
-242 RNPEVELIANHQ
+242 RTAGGELIANEQ
-254 GSVSS
+254 GVVSTRVSS
-259 RLTAADGP
+259 PDGP
-267 PPSMVRTVT
+267 VPSSTRTVS
-276 FGGRDWSLGY
+276 FGARDWQLSY
-286 YAKTN
+286 YAKSN
-291 AVKRAEETA
+291 SARRAEQTA
-300 VVVAAIGLALTAII
+300 VIVAAIGFAITAMV

-417 ERIAVSGPDI
+417 DRIAVSGPDI

-459 HIVAHWDVTGEEPDT
+459 HISANWAVTGDGADA
-474 IFHFRWEEFNTS
+474 IFNFRWEESNTS
-486 EATRRADSDFGL
+486 EATRRPDSDFGL

-505 PEALGGV
+505 PEALGGTA
-512 SKRYFTDVSYVYEL
+512 KRYFTDASYVYEL

-535 MTERDRTEQFAIAP
+535 MTERDRTEKFS
-549 RRAAMTGQ
+549 Q
-557 PSSLRKQALPYH
+557 PVRPVK
-569 AMSEVGKGWSDADY
+569 
-583 HNDWGYGPAC
+583 
-593 AGTTNINRSSASA
+593 
-606 ATQSTPQSKLEVLRR
+606 
-621 LRSSQ
+621 

>member
-10 FIATIGVLLS
+10 FIALLGILLS
-20 GLAAYRVHE
+20 GLAAYRVHD
-29 QELTVNGIAIAR
+29 QELTIDRIALAR

-71 SVVKANMLQPLR
+71 AVIKPNMLEPLR
-83 SSIYAFKTDF
+83 SAIYAFKTDF
-93 VVAGWIARLKPAELD
+93 VVASWIARLKPTELS
-108 AARAQLASAGFPN
+108 AAQAALSSAGFPN
-121 PAIRSDDDKPLGTG
+121 ASIRNYDDTPLDTTKITE
-135 APDQPIDVLMD
+135 PINVLMD
-146 VEPRNKETAGL
+146 LEPRSEETKAL
-157 AGRSY
+157 PGRSY
-162 DQHPILG
+162 DQDG
-169 PMLAQ
+169 VRGAMLAR
-174 AMDSGKPVASDPLPL
+174 AMAEKKSVASDPVPL
-189 LRSDGPIGLVLAA
+189 LRPNGPIGVIVAA
-202 PVLQEGEAQPAG
+202 PVIPEGAAEPAG
-214 FVTFSY
+214 FITFSY
-220 ELAPLMLANDDLSL
+220 ELASLMLTNDDMSL
-234 FSVVLRDP
+234 FSVALRDP
-242 RNPEVELIANHQ
+242 RATGGELIANDQ
-254 GSVSS
+254 GIVSARTIAQDGPLPSSTRSVS
-259 RLTAADGP
+259 
-267 PPSMVRTVT
+267 
-276 FGGRDWSLGY
+276 FGGRDWQLSY
-286 YAKTN
+286 FAKTN
-291 AVKRAEETA
+291 SARRAEQTA
-300 VVVAAIGLALTAII
+300 VIVAAIGFAITAMV

-417 ERIAVSGPDI
+417 DRIAISGPDI

-459 HIVAHWDVTGEEPDT
+459 HITANWTVTGEEPDT
-474 IFHFRWEEFNTS
+474 VFHFRWEEFNTS

-505 PEALGGV
+505 PEALGGTA
-512 SKRYFTDVSYVYEL
+512 KRYFTDASYIYEL

-535 MTERDRTEQFAIAP
+535 MTERDRTEKFSAP
-549 RRAAMTGQ
+549 VRPVR
-557 PSSLRKQALPYH
+557 
-569 AMSEVGKGWSDADY
+569 
-583 HNDWGYGPAC
+583 
-593 AGTTNINRSSASA
+593 
-606 ATQSTPQSKLEVLRR
+606 
-621 LRSSQ
+621 

>member
-1 MVRLGFIIG
+1 MVRLGFIIA
-10 FIATIGVLLS
+10 FIALIGVLLS

-29 QELTVNGIAIAR
+29 QELTLDGIALAR

-57 ELLARVASGLFRTP
+57 ELLARVSSGLFRAP
-71 SVVKANMLQPLR
+71 SVVKADMLQPLR

-93 VVAGWIARLKPAELD
+93 VIAAWIARLRPDELAAAEQELKN
-108 AARAQLASAGFPN
+108 AGFPN
-121 PAIRSDDDKPLGTG
+121 PTIRDFDDQPLDIKALDKP
-135 APDQPIDVLMD
+135 VNVMMD
-146 VEPRNKETAGL
+146 LEPRTPETIIL
-157 AGRSY
+157 PGRSF
-162 DQHPILG
+162 DHHSVIG

-174 AMDSGKPVASDPLPL
+174 AMADGKPVASDPIPL
-189 LRSDGPIGLVLAA
+189 LRQNGPIGVALAA
-202 PVLQEGEAQPAG
+202 PVFQQGASEPAG

-220 ELAPLMLANDDLSL
+220 ELGPLMLANDDMSL
-234 FSVVLRDP
+234 FSVVLKDP
-242 RNPEVELIANHQ
+242 RDSNDELVANDQ
-254 GSVSS
+254 GVITS
-259 RLTAADGP
+259 RAVRPDGP
-267 PPSMVRTVT
+267 APSMVRTVT
-276 FGGRDWSLGY
+276 FGGRDWSLAY
-286 YAKTN
+286 YAKTS
-291 AVKRAEETA
+291 AAARANQTA
-300 VVVAAIGLALTAII
+300 AIVAAIGLALTGIV

-332 QVRIGFERRLTA
+332 EVRIGFERRLTA

-369 HGSDIDVARELL
+369 HGSDVDAARDLL

-387 MSNVVSLLS
+387 MSNVVTLLS

-417 ERIAVSGPDI
+417 ERIAISGPDI

-459 HIVAHWDVTGEEPDT
+459 HIVANWEVNGKDAEA

-486 EATRRADSDFGL
+486 EATRRPDSDFGL

-505 PEALGGV
+505 PEALGGTA
-512 SKRYFTDVSYVYEL
+512 KRYFTDISYVYEL
-526 TAPMETVVD
+526 TAPMETVID
-535 MTERDRTEQFAIAP
+535 MNERDRTEKFSAP
-549 RRAAMTGQ
+549 VR
-557 PSSLRKQALPYH
+557 
-569 AMSEVGKGWSDADY
+569 
-583 HNDWGYGPAC
+583 PA
-593 AGTTNINRSSASA
+593 R
-606 ATQSTPQSKLEVLRR
+606 
-621 LRSSQ
+621 

>member
-10 FIATIGVLLS
+10 FIAFIGVLLS
-20 GLAAYRVHE
+20 GLAAYRVHD
-29 QELTVNGIAIAR
+29 QELTVEGIALAR

-57 ELLARVASGLFRTP
+57 ELLARVASGLFHAP
-71 SVVKANMLQPLR
+71 SGIKADMLQPLR
-83 SSIYAFKTDF
+83 TSIYAFKTDF
-93 VVAGWIARLKPAELD
+93 VVAGWVARLQPNELA
-108 AARAQLASAGFPN
+108 AARKELVNAGFSN
-121 PAIRSDDDKPLGTG
+121 PTIRSFDDSPRDTQSLDK
-135 APDQPIDVLMD
+135 PIDVLMD
-146 VEPRNKETAGL
+146 VEPRNATTIAFP
-157 AGRSY
+157 GRSL

-174 AMDSGKPVASDPLPL
+174 AMTHGKPVSSDPLPL
-189 LRSDGPIGLVLAA
+189 MHPDGPIGIVLAA
-202 PVLQEGEAQPAG
+202 PVVQEGGVSPVG

-234 FSVVLRDP
+234 FSVVLKDP
-242 RNPEVELIANHQ
+242 RRADSELIANDQ
-254 GSVSS
+254 GIVTS
-259 RLTAADGP
+259 RMVTPDGP
-267 PPSMVRTVT
+267 APSMVRTVT

-291 AVKRAEETA
+291 AARRANQTA
-300 VVVAAIGLALTAII
+300 AIVAAIGLALTGIVG
-314 CGLFG
+314 GLFG

-427 AVSARAAQSLS
+427 TVSARAAQSLS

-459 HIVAHWDVTGEEPDT
+459 HIVAHWEVTGEDPESM
-474 IFHFRWEEFNTS
+474 FHFRWEEFNTS
-486 EATRRADSDFGL
+486 AATRRADSDFGL

-505 PEALGGV
+505 PEALGGA

-526 TAPMETVVD
+526 TAPMQTVID
-535 MTERDRTEQFAIAP
+535 MTERDRTEQL
-549 RRAAMTGQ
+549 
-557 PSSLRKQALPYH
+557 SALP
-569 AMSEVGKGWSDADY
+569 K
-583 HNDWGYGPAC
+583 
-593 AGTTNINRSSASA
+593 AGR
-606 ATQSTPQSKLEVLRR
+606 
-621 LRSSQ
+621 

>member
-1 MVRLGFIIG
+1 VVRLGFIIG
-10 FIATIGVLLS
+10 FLALIGVLLS
-20 GLAAYRVHE
+20 GLAAWRVHD
-29 QELTVNGIAIAR
+29 QELTLDGIALAR

-57 ELLARVASGLFRTP
+57 ELLARVASGLFRAP

-93 VVAGWIARLKPAELD
+93 VVASWIARLKPTELGAAEAELK
-108 AARAQLASAGFPN
+108 SAGFSN
-121 PAIRSDDDKPLGTG
+121 PTIRDFDDQPLDLKAIDK
-135 APDQPIDVLMD
+135 PIDVLMD
-146 VEPRNKETAGL
+146 LEPRTPDTLGVP
-157 AGRSY
+157 GRAY
-162 DQHPILG
+162 DRHSIVG

-174 AMDSGKPVASDPLPL
+174 AMATGKPVASDPIPL
-189 LRSDGPIGLVLAA
+189 LRQNGPVGLVLAA
-202 PVLQEGEAQPAG
+202 PVQQEGASEAAG

-220 ELAPLMLANDDLSL
+220 ELAPLMLANDDRSL
-234 FSVVLRDP
+234 FSVVLKDP
-242 RNPEVELIANHQ
+242 RDSHDEFVAND
-254 GSVSS
+254 S
-259 RLTAADGP
+259 AAVTLRAVTPDAP
-267 PPSMVRTVT
+267 VPSMVRTVT
-276 FGGRDWSLGY
+276 FGGRDWSLAY
-286 YAKTN
+286 YAKTS
-291 AVKRAEETA
+291 ALIRAQQTA
-300 VVVAAIGLALTAII
+300 AIVAAIGLALTGII

-369 HGSDIDVARELL
+369 HGSDMDVSRELL

-387 MSNVVSLLS
+387 MSNVVTLLS

-417 ERIAVSGPDI
+417 ERIAVNGPDI

-459 HIVAHWDVTGEEPDT
+459 HIVANWEIVGDEPET

-486 EATRRADSDFGL
+486 AATRREDSDFGL

-505 PEALGGV
+505 PEALGGTA
-512 SKRYFTDVSYVYEL
+512 KRYFTDVSYVYEL
-526 TAPMETVVD
+526 TAPMVTVVD
-535 MTERDRTEQFAIAP
+535 MSERDRTEQLSAP
-549 RRAAMTGQ
+549 VRPVR
-557 PSSLRKQALPYH
+557 
-569 AMSEVGKGWSDADY
+569 
-583 HNDWGYGPAC
+583 
-593 AGTTNINRSSASA
+593 
-606 ATQSTPQSKLEVLRR
+606 
-621 LRSSQ
+621 

>member
-1 MVRLGFIIG
+1 VVRLGFIIG
-10 FIATIGVLLS
+10 FIALIGALLS
-20 GLAAYRVHE
+20 GLAAYRVHD
-29 QELTVNGIAIAR
+29 QELAVNGIALAR

-57 ELLARVASGLFRTP
+57 ELLARVASGLFHAP
-71 SVVKANMLQPLR
+71 SVIKANMLQPLR

-93 VVAGWIARLKPAELD
+93 VVASWIARLKPSELE
-108 AARAQLASAGFPN
+108 AARTELASAGFSN
-121 PAIRSDDDKPLGTG
+121 PTIRNFDDSPLDNGSV
-135 APDQPIDVLMD
+135 DQPIDVLMD
-146 VEPRNKETAGL
+146 VEPRNAKTMAF
-157 AGRSY
+157 AGRSF
-162 DQHPILG
+162 DQQPILG
-169 PMLAQ
+169 SMLAQ
-174 AMDSGKPVASDPLPL
+174 AMADGKPVASDPFPL
-189 LRSDGPIGLVLAA
+189 LRPDGPIGVVLAA
-202 PVLQEGEAQPAG
+202 PVLQEGDTPPAG

-234 FSVVLRDP
+234 FSVVLKDP
-242 RNPEVELIANHQ
+242 RRSGGELIANDQ
-254 GSVSS
+254 GMVASRTATQQGPAPSV
-259 RLTAADGP
+259 T
-267 PPSMVRTVT
+267 RTVT

-291 AVKRAEETA
+291 AVVRAQQTA
-300 VVVAAIGLALTAII
+300 AMVAAIGLALTGII

-369 HGSDIDVARELL
+369 HGSDIDIARELL

-459 HIVAHWDVTGEEPDT
+459 HIVAHWEVTGEGPDT
-474 IFHFRWEEFNTS
+474 VFQFRWEEFNTS
-486 EATRRADSDFGL
+486 AATRREDSDFGV

-505 PEALGGV
+505 PEALGGI

-526 TAPMETVVD
+526 TAPMDTVID
-535 MTERDRTEQFAIAP
+535 MTERDRTEQLSAP
-549 RRAAMTGQ
+549 PKPGR
-557 PSSLRKQALPYH
+557 
-569 AMSEVGKGWSDADY
+569 
-583 HNDWGYGPAC
+583 
-593 AGTTNINRSSASA
+593 
-606 ATQSTPQSKLEVLRR
+606 
-621 LRSSQ
+621 

>member
-10 FIATIGVLLS
+10 FIALIGTLLS
-20 GLAAYRVHE
+20 GLAAYRVHD
-29 QELTVNGIAIAR
+29 QELTLDRIAMAR

-57 ELLARVASGLFRTP
+57 ELLARVASGLFHTP
-71 SVVKANMLQPLR
+71 SVIKADMLQPLR
-83 SSIYAFKTDF
+83 ASIYAFKTDF
-93 VVAGWIARLKPAELD
+93 VVAGWVARLKPSELDTARAEL
-108 AARAQLASAGFPN
+108 AKAGFPN
-121 PAIRSDDDKPLGTG
+121 STIRSYDDSPRDTSALT
-135 APDQPIDVLMD
+135 QPIDVLMD
-146 VEPRNKETAGL
+146 VEPRNAQTMTFP
-157 AGRSY
+157 GRSL
-162 DQHPILG
+162 DQNPILER
-169 PMLAQ
+169 MFTQ
-174 AMDSGKPVASDPLPL
+174 AMAEEKPIASDPIALSPH
-189 LRSDGPIGLVLAA
+189 GPIGLVLAA
-202 PVLQEGEAQPAG
+202 PVMQDTGSSPVG

-220 ELAPLMLANDDLSL
+220 ELASLMLTNDDLAL
-234 FSVVLRDP
+234 FSVVLKDP
-242 RNPEVELIANHQ
+242 QSADQELIADDR
-254 GSVSS
+254 GVVSE
-259 RLTAADGP
+259 RTVD
-267 PPSMVRTVT
+267 PSAPSPSAMRTVT

-291 AVKRAEETA
+291 AEKRAEQTA
-300 VVVAAIGLALTAII
+300 AIVAAIGCALTGII

-369 HGSDIDVARELL
+369 HGSDVDVARELL

-403 KLKGLFEARAIPHA
+403 NLKGLFEARAIPHS

-459 HIVAHWDVTGEEPDT
+459 HIVAQWEVTGEEQDA

-486 EATRRADSDFGL
+486 AATRREDSDFGV

-505 PEALGGV
+505 PEALGGTAQ
-512 SKRYFTDVSYVYEL
+512 RYFTDVSYVYEL
-526 TAPMETVVD
+526 TAPMVTVVD
-535 MTERDRTEQFAIAP
+535 MTERDRTEQLS
-549 RRAAMTGQ
+549 RR
-557 PSSLRKQALPYH
+557 
-569 AMSEVGKGWSDADY
+569 
-583 HNDWGYGPAC
+583 
-593 AGTTNINRSSASA
+593 
-606 ATQSTPQSKLEVLRR
+606 
-621 LRSSQ
+621 

>member
-1 MVRLGFIIG
+1 VVRLGFIIG
-10 FIATIGVLLS
+10 FIALIGVLLS
-20 GLAAYRVHE
+20 GLAAYRVHD
-29 QELTVNGIAIAR
+29 QELTVDGIALAR

-57 ELLARVASGLFRTP
+57 ELLARVASGLFRAP

-93 VVAGWIARLKPAELD
+93 IVASWIARLKPNELD
-108 AARAQLASAGFPN
+108 AARKELATAGFSN
-121 PAIRSDDDKPLGTG
+121 PVIRGFDDQPLNTRSL
-135 APDQPIDVLMD
+135 DRPIDVLMD
-146 VEPRNKETAGL
+146 VEPRDAETMRS

-162 DQHPILG
+162 DQDPVLG
-169 PMLAQ
+169 PTLAQ
-174 AMDSGKPVASDPLPL
+174 AMADEKPVASDPAPL
-189 LRSDGPIGLVLAA
+189 LRPDGQIGLVLAT
-202 PVLQEGEAQPAG
+202 PVLQETDASPAG

-220 ELAPLMLANDDLSL
+220 ELAPLMLANDEMSL
-234 FSVVLRDP
+234 FSVVLKDP
-242 RNPEVELIANHQ
+242 RH
-254 GSVSS
+254 
-259 RLTAADGP
+259 ADGELVSDDRGIVTSRTVTP
-267 PPSMVRTVT
+267 EEPTPSSIRTVT
-276 FGGRDWSLGY
+276 FGGRDWGLAY

-291 AVKRAEETA
+291 SLKRAQQTA
-300 VVVAAIGLALTAII
+300 AIVAAIGLALTGIV

-369 HGSDIDVARELL
+369 HGSDIDVARDLL

-417 ERIAVSGPDI
+417 ERIAVSGPDV

-459 HIVAHWDVTGEEPDT
+459 HIVAHWEVTGEEPDT
-474 IFHFRWEEFNTS
+474 TFHFRWEEFNTS
-486 EATRRADSDFGL
+486 AATRREDSDFGL

-512 SKRYFTDVSYVYEL
+512 SKRYFTEVSYVYEL
-526 TAPMETVVD
+526 TAPMYTVVD
-535 MTERDRTEQFAIAP
+535 LTERDRTEQLSAP
-549 RRAAMTGQ
+549 
-557 PSSLRKQALPYH
+557 PK
-569 AMSEVGKGWSDADY
+569 
-583 HNDWGYGPAC
+583 PA
-593 AGTTNINRSSASA
+593 R
-606 ATQSTPQSKLEVLRR
+606 
-621 LRSSQ
+621 